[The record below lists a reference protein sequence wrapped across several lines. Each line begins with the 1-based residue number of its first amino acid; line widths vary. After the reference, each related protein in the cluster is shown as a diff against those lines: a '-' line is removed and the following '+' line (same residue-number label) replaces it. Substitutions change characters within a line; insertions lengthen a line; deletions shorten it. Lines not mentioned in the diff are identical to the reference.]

1 MTSEELKHEP
11 PIIVRGRRAGLG
23 PLRRELIPAYARW
36 QTDLEVLLGMGTSG
50 QVPRVEGDRGLV
62 RAGHPTRLH

>member
-23 PLRRELIPAYARW
+23 PLRRELIPTYARW
-36 QTDLEVLLGMGTSG
+36 QTDLVF
-50 QVPRVEGDRGLV
+50 
-62 RAGHPTRLH
+62 